1 MPVNVDA
8 AAVRRWCAAGLDALR
23 RHRSE
28 IDALNVYPVPDGD
41 TGTNL
46 ALTMSAATAAVE
58 AAPGSSSAGELL
70 AVAARGA
77 LLGAR
82 GNSGIILAQLLKGLA
97 TSLASTRAIGPAEL
111 AAALERAAAS
121 AYAAVAAP
129 VEGTVL
135 SVASAA
141 ARAAAGASSRVSAGG
156 SSGPGGEPLSAG
168 GEPSAAGGSSPGVG
182 GGSPGAGGGS
192 RGSGGSL
199 RGSGGELVGSGGLS
213 ARVGGEAAGSGGSS
227 RDSGGEL
234 VGSGASSAGFGGEL
248 GSVGGL
254 PGGGSEPAGSGGSLS
269 GVDGEAAGSGGSL
282 SGGGGEAAGSG
293 GSSAGSAAGA
303 ASVGAGGAL
312 WELGGGA
319 GRGGVVEVARAA
331 AEGARVALARTP
343 EQLPALARAG
353 VVDAGGRGLVVL
365 LEAFVTSLTGETPP
379 VPVDVP
385 ARVADPGGVM
395 EREAGSVEFGYEVQF
410 LLDAPA
416 AAIEPLREVLG
427 ALGDSLVVVGDEPTW
442 HVHVHVNDVGAA
454 IEAGIVAGRPSRI
467 TVTRFAEQIAE
478 RRSAD
483 AAAPSGPVGAI
494 GSEGTV
500 RTPAATENE
509 SAGSGIVVV
518 CTGRGLA
525 ELLAAEG
532 ATVVTGTPSMAEV
545 LAAIRATGAGRVVVL
560 PNDANVLAVA
570 TAAAAEART
579 AGIRAGVVPTRSPVQ
594 ALAAMAVRDTG
605 RRFEDDVIAMA
616 EAAARCRSAE
626 LTVAAR
632 EALTVAGRCQL
643 GDVLAIVDGEV
654 NLIGQDLERTACLL
668 LDRMLLAGGELVTL
682 IAGQGAPPGLGE
694 TLRRHVAGAWP
705 FVEVQCY
712 EGDQPHYPLLVG
724 VE

>member
-156 SSGPGGEPLSAG
+156 SSGPGGEP
-168 GEPSAAGGSSPGVG
+168 SAAGGSSPGVG
-182 GGSPGAGGGS
+182 GGSPGAGGGSPGGGGGSPGGGDGS

-213 ARVGGEAAGSGGSS
+213 ARGGGEAAGFGGSS

-234 VGSGASSAGFGGEL
+234 VGSGGSSAGFGGL
-248 GSVGGL
+248 S
-254 PGGGSEPAGSGGSLS
+254 AGSGGSLP
-269 GVDGEAAGSGGSL
+269 
-282 SGGGGEAAGSG
+282 GGGGEAAGSG
-293 GSSAGSAAGA
+293 GSSAGSAAGS

-319 GRGGVVEVARAA
+319 GWGGVVEVARAA

-416 AAIEPLREVLG
+416 AAIEPLREALS

-478 RRSAD
+478 RQAAD

-509 SAGSGIVVV
+509 SASSGIVVV

-643 GDVLAIVDGEV
+643 GDVLAVVDGEV

>member
-156 SSGPGGEPLSAG
+156 SSGPGGG
-168 GEPSAAGGSSPGVG
+168 PSAAGGSSPGVG
-182 GGSPGAGGGS
+182 GGSPGGGDGS

-199 RGSGGELVGSGGLS
+199 RGSGGELVGSGG
-213 ARVGGEAAGSGGSS
+213 
-227 RDSGGEL
+227 
-234 VGSGASSAGFGGEL
+234 SSAGFGGES
-248 GSVGGL
+248 GNFGGL
-254 PGGGSEPAGSGGSLS
+254 SAGSGGSLP
-269 GVDGEAAGSGGSL
+269 GD
-282 SGGGGEAAGSG
+282 GGEAAGSG

-319 GRGGVVEVARAA
+319 GWGGVVEVARAA

-416 AAIEPLREVLG
+416 AAIEPLREALS

-478 RRSAD
+478 RRAAD

-509 SAGSGIVVV
+509 SASSGIVVV

-643 GDVLAIVDGEV
+643 GDVLAVVDGEV

>member
-1 MPVNVDA
+1 MPESGDGAV
-8 AAVRRWCAAGLDALR
+8 VRRWCAAGLDALR

-46 ALTMSAATAAVE
+46 ALTMSAAVAAVD
-58 AAPGSSSAGELL
+58 AAPDTVGAAELL

-97 TSLASTRAIGPAEL
+97 SSLASAPVVGGSEL
-111 AAALERAAAS
+111 AAALDSAARS

-135 SVASAA
+135 SVATAA
-141 ARAAAGASSRVSAGG
+141 ARAAASAAAAPVSSSSADASVLSSAVRAASAAASVSSSSADAPVLSAAADASVSSAVADASAFSSSADAPSAASPAAAAPADGSAALSSAGG
-156 SSGPGGEPLSAG
+156 SASSSTGASSSPGRAS
-168 GEPSAAGGSSPGVG
+168 SAAGGSSAGGGLGIG
-182 GGSPGAGGGS
+182 GGSA
-192 RGSGGSL
+192 
-199 RGSGGELVGSGGLS
+199 
-213 ARVGGEAAGSGGSS
+213 
-227 RDSGGEL
+227 
-234 VGSGASSAGFGGEL
+234 
-248 GSVGGL
+248 
-254 PGGGSEPAGSGGSLS
+254 
-269 GVDGEAAGSGGSL
+269 
-282 SGGGGEAAGSG
+282 
-293 GSSAGSAAGA
+293 
-303 ASVGAGGAL
+303 
-312 WELGGGA
+312 
-319 GRGGVVEVARAA
+319 GVVAVARAA

-365 LEAFVTSLTGETPP
+365 LEAFVTSLTGEAPP
-379 VPVDVP
+379 AAGP
-385 ARVADPGGVM
+385 AHVGAVAAPGGVM
-395 EREAGSVEFGYEVQF
+395 DREAGSVEFGYEVQF

-416 AAIEPLREVLG
+416 AAIGPLREALG
-427 ALGDSLVVVGDEPTW
+427 ALGDSLVVVGDDPTW

-454 IEAGIVAGRPSRI
+454 IEAGIAAGRPSRI
-467 TVTRFAEQIAE
+467 AVTRFAEQIAE
-478 RRSAD
+478 QRSA
-483 AAAPSGPVGAI
+483 
-494 GSEGTV
+494 
-500 RTPAATENE
+500 RTPDPEQTSPDLFGGGSPIPVEV
-509 SAGSGIVVV
+509 AGSGVVVV
-518 CTGRGLA
+518 CSGRGMS

-532 ATVVTGTPSMAEV
+532 ATVLTGTPSTGEV
-545 LAAIRATGAGRVVVL
+545 LAAIQATGASRVVVL

-570 TAAAAEART
+570 NTAAAEARA

-632 EALTVAGRCQL
+632 EALTVAGRCQR

-654 NLIGQDLERTACLL
+654 NLIGQDLEQTACLL

-682 IAGQGAPPGLGE
+682 IAGQGAPAGLGRRCAG
-694 TLRRHVAGAWP
+694 TSLRRGRSSKSSATRRPAALSAAGR
-705 FVEVQCY
+705 
-712 EGDQPHYPLLVG
+712 GG
-724 VE
+724 VSR